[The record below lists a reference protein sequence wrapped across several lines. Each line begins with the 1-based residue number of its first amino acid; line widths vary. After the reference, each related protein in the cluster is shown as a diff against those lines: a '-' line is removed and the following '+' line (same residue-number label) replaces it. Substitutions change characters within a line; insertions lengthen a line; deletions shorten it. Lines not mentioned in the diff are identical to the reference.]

1 MTNQNVLKNFVYF
14 FLFLI
19 PIGFVFSVV
28 IIEMLFL
35 LFLIT
40 FFFFSFKKYFF
51 SNEFEKYY
59 IIFFFIFSLYIALNG
74 LINIENDPHLLKS
87 FTFFRYFLL
96 ITLFFVIKKI
106 YKFKYFSFV
115 NFFIFC
121 LFVLSI
127 DVLIQSVLGFNILG
141 YKVDSGYTFS
151 RISGLFKDEFIL
163 GSFLFNFSWLI
174 FIFLFKNKKKNQIK
188 NILVLGLLICAIIF
202 TGERSATIKF
212 FMFFCLI
219 FLFVSEL
226 RLMLAKSFLVGI
238 LIFTSVI
245 FIQFNFTYENYYKKA
260 SLKLVDKNSKITIK
274 NVFDRYYFL
283 PVIKDLKFLKVNVN
297 NTKINLED
305 KSLNKK
311 KPELNKNKNQI
322 QDLKITNLEI
332 KDNNKLINPLSGHL
346 DLFENAILIA
356 KNNIVFGT
364 GLKTFRNMCFGKIYE
379 FSNSNCSTHP
389 HNYYLEIISE
399 LGVIGI
405 ILFLIFIILIF
416 NKKFIIEN
424 KKYKT
429 LLILFLVCFLFPF
442 QTTGS
447 FFNNYNSFIF
457 FFILSNYFYLSN
469 NRV

>member
-28 IIEMLFL
+28 IIETLFL
-35 LFLIT
+35 LFLII

-51 SNEFEKYY
+51 FNEFEKYY
-59 IIFFFIFSLYIALNG
+59 FIFFFIFSLYLALNS
-74 LINIENDPHLLKS
+74 LINIENDPHLLKG
-87 FTFFRYFLL
+87 FTFFRFFLL

-106 YKFKYFSFV
+106 YNFKYFTFI
-115 NFFIFC
+115 NFFVFC
-121 LFVLSI
+121 LLFLSI
-127 DVLIQSVLGFNILG
+127 DVLIQSILSFNILG
-141 YKVDSGYTFS
+141 YKINSGYTFS

-174 FIFLFKNKKKNQIK
+174 FIFLFKNQNRGQIR
-188 NILVLGLLICAIIF
+188 NIMIMALFFCAIIF

-212 FMFFCLI
+212 LMLFCLI
-219 FLFVSEL
+219 FLFVAEL
-226 RLMLAKSFLVGI
+226 RLLLAKSFLVGI

-260 SLKLVDKNSKITIK
+260 YLKLEDKNSKITIK

-283 PVIKDLKFLKVNVN
+283 PVIKDLKFLKVNFE
-297 NTKINLED
+297 NTKINLDE
-305 KSLNKK
+305 KSLKK
-311 KPELNKNKNQI
+311 KPELNKSKNHT
-322 QDLKITNLEI
+322 QDLKITNIEI
-332 KDNNKLINPLSGHL
+332 KDNNKLTNPLSEHL
-346 DLFENAILIA
+346 NLFENAILIT

-364 GLKTFRNMCFGKIYE
+364 GLKTFRNMCFGKMYE

-389 HNYYLEIISE
+389 HNYYLEVLSE
-399 LGVIGI
+399 LGTIGI
-405 ILFLIFIILIF
+405 VLFLLLIILIF
-416 NKKFIIEN
+416 KKKFIIEN

-469 NRV
+469 NRI